1 MSGTISFGQLEDVA
15 VREAWTH
22 EALGFTPWLAANLDR
37 LGEALGMKLEHVGSE
52 VAVTR
57 FAADIRARNVT
68 DGTTVLI
75 ENQLEVS
82 DHGHLGQILTYLAGL
97 EAHTVI
103 WVAPRFHE
111 AHLSAIRWL
120 NQHTTA
126 DFSFFAVKLRVV
138 RIGES
143 PFAPLFDVLERP
155 NDWEKRLQES
165 AQGAELGPVGERRL
179 AFWKA
184 FCERAPEEAANGKPQ
199 ATIQRWAAITG
210 TDFVLSRFIAD
221 RYVGLCV
228 RGPRGAGVAQVA
240 EQLSPFADTLAGRF
254 GVSFDSGADYL
265 FMKTIAGS
273 YFDPAERDRLIS
285 WLSTE
290 TDRYKKALVDTLA

>member
-1 MSGTISFGQLEDVA
+1 MSEAIIFGRLQDVA

-22 EALGFTPWLAANLDR
+22 EALGFTPWLAQNLDR
-37 LGEALGMKLEHVGSE
+37 LGEALGLKLEHTGSE

-57 FAADIRARNVT
+57 FAADILARNLT
-68 DGTTVLI
+68 DGSAVLI

-82 DHGHLGQILTYLAGL
+82 DHSHLGQILTYLAGL
-97 EAHTVI
+97 EARTVI

-120 NQHTTA
+120 NQHTPA

-143 PFAPLFDVLERP
+143 PFAPLFDILERP

-184 FCERAPEEAANGKPQ
+184 FCEQVPNETANGKPQ
-199 ATIQRWAAITG
+199 ATIQRWAQIAG

-228 RGPRGAGVAQVA
+228 RGPRGTAVAQVA
-240 EQLSPFADTLAGRF
+240 EQLGPFADALAERF
-254 GVSFDSGADYL
+254 DVPFDPGADYL
-265 FMKTIAGS
+265 FMKTIPGS
-273 YFDPAERDRLIS
+273 YSDPGERDRLIG
-285 WLSTE
+285 WLAVETE
-290 TDRYKKALVDTLA
+290 RYSKALIDALG